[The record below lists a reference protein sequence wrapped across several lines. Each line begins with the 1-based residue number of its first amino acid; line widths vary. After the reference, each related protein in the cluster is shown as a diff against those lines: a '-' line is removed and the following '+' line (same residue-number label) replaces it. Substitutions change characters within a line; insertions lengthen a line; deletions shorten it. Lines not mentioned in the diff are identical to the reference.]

1 MSAYT
6 EKMNDYS
13 KVLKKRMI
21 WARLIGILGCAIAIA
36 CIVLYAYHHGET
48 QWQWLCLILMTY
60 SLGTIFLQNC
70 NLQTVKVGNPW
81 QRVNGICSVLLYAVD
96 VAIITYALSTGLVV
110 LW

>member
-6 EKMNDYS
+6 EQINDYS

-21 WARLIGILGCAIAIA
+21 TARLVGILGCLIAIT
-36 CIVLYAYHHGET
+36 CIILYAYNHDQT
-48 QWQWLCLILMTY
+48 QWQWICLILMTY

-70 NLQTVKVGNPW
+70 NLQTIKVGNPW
-81 QRVNGICSVLLYAVD
+81 QRVNGICAILLYAVD
-96 VAIITYALSTGLVV
+96 VVIITYALCMGFVV

>member
-1 MSAYT
+1 MSSYA
-6 EKMNDYS
+6 EKMKDYS

-21 WARLIGILGCAIAIA
+21 MARLIGILGCAVAIT
-36 CIVLYAYHHGET
+36 CIVLYAQHHDQT

-70 NLQTVKVGNPW
+70 NLQTIKVGNPW
-81 QRVNGICSVLLYAVD
+81 QRVNAVCAVLLYAVD
-96 VAIITYALSTGLVV
+96 VVLITYALCMRFIV